1 VLVGIENFSCVQD
14 NIPRSS
20 VKSIEIPHLGVSG
33 ALLAVFGPRRG
44 LRRL

>member
-20 VKSIEIPHLGVSG
+20 VKSGEIPPFGG
-33 ALLAVFGPRRG
+33 ERALLAVFGPRRG